1 MVALRSDGL
10 IRPENPCKYLNCPST
25 QIVYRPRV
33 AHRRALPVTA
43 RIEHV
48 ALWTEDLERSRRFY
62 GELLGGRA
70 SALYRNETT
79 GFESYFLEFDDGP
92 RLELMRMRMPGIA
105 PRPADTRQALGFVHV
120 AFALGSEAA
129 VDALT
134 RTIAEAGF
142 GVVGEPRWTG
152 DGYYESVVLDPDGN
166 RVELTV

>member
-1 MVALRSDGL
+1 MVALRSDGMT
-10 IRPENPCKYLNCPST
+10 RPENPCKYRKCPST

-48 ALWTEDLERSRRFY
+48 ALWTEDLDRSRRFY
-62 GELLGGRA
+62 EELLGGRA

-79 GFESYFLEFDDGP
+79 GFESHSLEFDGGP
-92 RLELMRMRMPGIA
+92 RLELMRMPGIA
-105 PRPADTRQALGFVHV
+105 PRAAGDRQALGFVHV

-142 GVVGEPRWTG
+142 EVVGEPRWTG